1 MEQLEDIRLWEHSP
15 RLELL
20 ASETGREDEFHHL
33 MIISYL
39 VYGGQL
45 WQSQKA
51 DIVV

>member
-1 MEQLEDIRLWEHSP
+1 MEESEDSRLWEHSP
-15 RLELL
+15 GLELL
-20 ASETGREDEFHHL
+20 ASGTGRGDEFHHL

-39 VYGGQL
+39 VNGGQL